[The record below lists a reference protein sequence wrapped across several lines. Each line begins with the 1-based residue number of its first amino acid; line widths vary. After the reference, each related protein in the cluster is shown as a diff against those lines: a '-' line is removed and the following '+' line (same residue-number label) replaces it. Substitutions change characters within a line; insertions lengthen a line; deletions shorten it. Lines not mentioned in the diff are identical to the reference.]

1 MPTDT
6 FFRLPEEKRER
17 ILAAAREEFSG
28 IKYADVSINR
38 IIHAAEIPRG
48 SFYQYFAGKDDLF
61 RYLID
66 GFEQYALDGYLE
78 VLEECEG
85 DIFRTALAAFDH
97 VRRQYRTPRL
107 KPLGGIISFLRRN
120 PGLDV
125 QKLLTRNPAW
135 LDPVWE
141 RIDTGG
147 LRSGETNYIRTVF
160 HLCLLPL
167 GTAMLDA
174 LAHPD
179 RWEVNRAWLAEAI
192 QILQYGCL
200 VPQAAALSQSG
211 RDLL

>member
-28 IKYADVSINR
+28 VKYGDVSINR
-38 IIHAAEIPRG
+38 IIRAAEIPRG
-48 SFYQYFAGKDDLF
+48 SFYQYFTDKDDLF

-66 GFEQYALDGYLE
+66 GFKQYALDGYLE

-85 DIFRTALAAFDH
+85 NIFRASLAAFDH
-97 VRRQYRTPRL
+97 VCRRHGTPRL
-107 KPLGGIISFLRRN
+107 EPLDGIISFLCRN

-125 QKLLTRNPAW
+125 QKLVTQDPMW

-141 RIDTGG
+141 RIDTEG
-147 LRSGETNYIRTVF
+147 LRSAETDYVRTVF

-167 GTAMLDA
+167 GTAMLNS
-174 LAHPD
+174 LTHPD
-179 RWEVNRAWLAEAI
+179 RWEPGRIWLADAI
-192 QILQYGCL
+192 QILQHGCL
-200 VPQAAALSQSG
+200 VPQAAALPQ
-211 RDLL
+211 